1 MNLSNINA
9 IKEMKNKFNIIT
21 GYSDHTENDLSCL
34 AAISIGAKI
43 IEKHFTLNKNLNG
56 PDHKFAFEPL
66 EFKNLVNKIRYLE
79 TILGDGKKNGPHK
92 LEKEMFIKG
101 RRSLH
106 AAIDIKK
113 GEKISN
119 KMIKTKR
126 PGYGIQPVDKKKII
140 GKYAKKNIPEDHW
153 ISWDMIN

>member
-1 MNLSNINA
+1 
-9 IKEMKNKFNIIT
+9 
-21 GYSDHTENDLSCL
+21 
-34 AAISIGAKI
+34 
-43 IEKHFTLNKNLNG
+43 
-56 PDHKFAFEPL
+56 
-66 EFKNLVNKIRYLE
+66 
-79 TILGDGKKNGPHK
+79 
-92 LEKEMFIKG
+92 MFIKG